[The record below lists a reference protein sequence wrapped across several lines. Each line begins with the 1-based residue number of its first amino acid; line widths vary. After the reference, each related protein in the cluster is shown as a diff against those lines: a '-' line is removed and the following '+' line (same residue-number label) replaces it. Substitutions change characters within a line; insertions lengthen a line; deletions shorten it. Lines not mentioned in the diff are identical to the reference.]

1 MILPEH
7 KLVLSEEQIR
17 HRIPRLAKEIA
28 ADLGDS
34 NPLIVVI
41 LKGAFIFASDLVRNF
56 DFPYQIDFIS
66 TSSYGTD
73 TKSSGIVK
81 ILKDLDEPIKNR
93 TLLFVEDIVDTGLT
107 LHYLIEML
115 KIREPKRIEIATFL
129 SKPSR
134 REFHPEVKY
143 VGFEI
148 DDRFVVGYGLDYQQ
162 QYRGLPYVIAID
174 EATSGE

>member
-1 MILPEH
+1 MLPEH
-7 KLVLSEEQIR
+7 EIVISEEQIR
-17 HRIPRLAKEIA
+17 RRIPQLAKLIA
-28 ADLGDS
+28 ADIGDS

-41 LKGAFIFASDLVRNF
+41 LKGAFIFASDLVRHF
-56 DFPYQIDFIS
+56 DFPYEIDFIS
-66 TSSYGTD
+66 TSSYGNA

-93 TLLFVEDIVDTGLT
+93 TLLFIEDIVDTGLT
-107 LHYLIEML
+107 LHYLTEIL
-115 KIREPKRIEIATFL
+115 KIRRPKRIEIATFL

-134 REFHPEVKY
+134 RKFHPEVKY

-174 EATSGE
+174 EIATKK